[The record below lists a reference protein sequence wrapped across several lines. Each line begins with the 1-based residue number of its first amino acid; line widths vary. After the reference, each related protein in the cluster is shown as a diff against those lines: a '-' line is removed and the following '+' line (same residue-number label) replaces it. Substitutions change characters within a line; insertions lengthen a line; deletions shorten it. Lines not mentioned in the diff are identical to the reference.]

1 MDKVNQ
7 LIQLLSKA
15 TSDARLT
22 STHISMYCV
31 LCYIWLVND
40 TKPFFNIS
48 RSKIMAA
55 SKIKSKSTY
64 HRILADL
71 KRSGYILYKASY
83 HPIHGSSVSLL

>member
-1 MDKVNQ
+1 MERVNQ
-7 LIQLLSKA
+7 LVQLLTRA

-31 LCYIWLVND
+31 LCLAWLINGGR
-40 TKPFFNIS
+40 PSFNIS
-48 RSKIMAA
+48 RSKIMLA

-71 KRSGYILYKASY
+71 KQSGYINYNPSY
-83 HPIHGSSVSLL
+83 HPEHGSRVSLL